1 MCVSGG
7 VFLSISFDTS
17 KMPSMI
23 VAKPMLYLSQ
33 RLQEIRGGLHFVVTA
48 TSRAKRPGEVEGKDY
63 YFVTK
68 EQFLDMIERNELLEY
83 ALVYGEYKGIPKQQ
97 VYSFYLVII

>member
-1 MCVSGG
+1 M
-7 VFLSISFDTS
+7 
-17 KMPSMI
+17 
-23 VAKPMLYLSQ
+23 
-33 RLQEIRGGLHFVVTA
+33 HFVVTA

-68 EQFLDMIERNELLEY
+68 EEFLGMIERNELLEY

-97 VYSFYLVII
+97 VYIIFFFSIFFIWKNKHSA